1 MSEAALKSAE
11 PILSRSQD
19 AHAAWAATVAAIEM
33 LAVGAST
40 YGAAVGYSLFA
51 SKAILSG
58 ADHGW
63 ASVAVAVI
71 YGGLCLADDQYD
83 LLGARWNDRGTSRGL
98 AAVALAFI
106 FLLVVGFFTDTIEG
120 YSRGMF
126 LTQLIIGLLVQFVTR
141 AALRQ
146 VIDQARKRGSWRR
159 AGMVILSLPGANW
172 TGDMQEWLSTPPEEI
187 VRSYRLF
194 PTIDDPSSSVDG
206 FDARIDQIQARMP
219 GVSGRRD
226 PDRVR

>member
-19 AHAAWAATVAAIEM
+19 AHAAWAAAVAVIEM

-40 YGAAVGYSLFA
+40 YGAVVGYNLFA
-51 SKAILSG
+51 STAILSG

-83 LLGARWNDRGTSRGL
+83 LLGARWNDRGTSRGFH
-98 AAVALAFI
+98 AAVALAFV
-106 FLLVVGFFTDTIEG
+106 FLLVVGFFTDSIEG
-120 YSRGMF
+120 YSRGMV
-126 LTQLIIGLLVQFVTR
+126 LTQLIGGLLVQFVTR

-146 VIDQARKRGSWRR
+146 VVDQARKRGSWRG
-159 AGMVILSLPGANW
+159 AGVVMLEF
-172 TGDMQEWLSTPPEEI
+172 TGRELDRRYAG
-187 VRSYRLF
+187 VA
-194 PTIDDPSSSVDG
+194 IDT
-206 FDARIDQIQARMP
+206 A
-219 GVSGRRD
+219 RRD
-226 PDRVR
+226 PPFLQHFPDK